1 MTKPKKCHPL
11 SVSRNIDELLSNKL
25 NKGRRFI
32 FLKTAI
38 TSNDETNY
46 LVHLQGDPHDYCME
60 KLLPFLIRYYYCFY
74 VKNTCLKFT
83 KETAKHAPY
92 HPCETFVDF
101 KHIFTNSKTLPA
113 LEIQTGKT

>member
-38 TSNDETNY
+38 ASNDETNY
-46 LVHLQGDPHDYCME
+46 LVHLQGNQHDHCKE
-60 KLLPFLIRYYYCFY
+60 KLLPFLIKILLLLN
-74 VKNTCLKFT
+74 VST
-83 KETAKHAPY
+83 
-92 HPCETFVDF
+92 
-101 KHIFTNSKTLPA
+101 
-113 LEIQTGKT
+113 